1 MTPKTKETMSPRRT
15 VYFLPSLL
23 DIRPLTTV
31 PSRTPPVGMTTSSS
45 TLASE
50 MLEKY
55 CFINGIVPETALETD
70 IRNDM
75 DKMPSI
81 KIGELVFTCCSFDSM
96 KVPSS
101 ELSSH
106 GLRDGERLIHSCT
119 ANN

>member
-1 MTPKTKETMSPRRT
+1 MIPKTKETMSPKRT

-23 DIRPLTTV
+23 DMRPLTTV
-31 PSRTPPVGMTTSSS
+31 PSRTPPVGMTTNSS

-55 CFINGIVPETALETD
+55 CFISGMVPETALETD

-75 DKMPSI
+75 DKMPNI
-81 KIGELVFTCCSFDSM
+81 KIGELVFTCFSFDST

-106 GLRDGERLIHSCT
+106 PHSRWRALIDSCT